1 MQSEQASPAS
11 GQQGN
16 EVVQPPTQNA
26 KARKPES
33 AWAFWLVFSAV
44 GWVTVAFLIVMLVY
58 SRLEIFDKDNA
69 ANITAALSSLFGI
82 VGTLVGAYFGI
93 KATTDAQG
101 KVESLHSQALATN
114 QQAATEAQRAT
125 VDATKE
131 ALTKQTTITEKL
143 AAAAGKTNATPEAT
157 QVTTPA
163 GFVSSMVTRFAPLV
177 GTAGLMLIMLR
188 YLRGLEKRQ

>member
-1 MQSEQASPAS
+1 MQSAQTSPAS

-16 EVVQPPTQNA
+16 EVVQPPTQS
-26 KARKPES
+26 ARATKPEA

-58 SRLEIFDKDNA
+58 SRLEIFDKTNV

-114 QQAATEAQRAT
+114 QQAATDAQRAT
-125 VDATKE
+125 ADATKE
-131 ALTKQTTITEKL
+131 ALMQQSATAEKV
-143 AAAAGKTNATPEAT
+143 AAAASTPNAPPEAKQQTT
-157 QVTTPA
+157 QA
-163 GFVSSMVTRFAPLV
+163 SFVPSMLTRLAPLA

-188 YLRGLEKRQ
+188 YLKGLEKRQ

>member
-1 MQSEQASPAS
+1 V
-11 GQQGN
+11 GL
-16 EVVQPPTQNA
+16 
-26 KARKPES
+26 
-33 AWAFWLVFSAV
+33 LVFSAV

-58 SRLEIFDKDNA
+58 SLLDIFDKNNV

-101 KVESLHSQALATN
+101 KVESLHSQVLATN
-114 QQAATEAQRAT
+114 QQAATDAQRAT
-125 VDATKE
+125 ADATKE
-131 ALTKQTTITEKL
+131 ALMQQSATAEKV
-143 AAAAGKTNATPEAT
+143 AAAASTPNAPPEPT
-157 QVTTPA
+157 QQTTQA
-163 GFVSSMVTRFAPLV
+163 GFVPSMLTRLAPLA